1 MKRLV
6 KSLERCSTMIEKM
19 EKLKQENI
27 QLQTQDSNS
36 MKYYERLLSENKKEL
51 K

>member
-6 KSLERCSTMIEKM
+6 KSLERCSKLIEKV
-19 EKLKQENI
+19 EKLKQENT

-36 MKYYERLLSENKKEL
+36 MKYY
-51 K
+51 